1 MMLTKE
7 ERKAI
12 REQEREYRKQTRAQR
27 REPKEEK
34 ATKSEAKSRK
44 DRTPA
49 SPQGSKKSNP
59 RASSDMKKI
68 LSVFPIR
75 DYQDGFFLTDDNR
88 IIDLFQVRGRSY
100 FDASDEEIGTMVN
113 DFAKMLRQYSEDMKF
128 IGMNYPTNTKLQQA
142 FLTYKL
148 KQPELEKYEDLLQE
162 KLEALQTLEQTT
174 TDREAFIMLF
184 ANNNNQYETLCKL
197 LEKVKAF
204 SIEAI
209 SQEKKENILFQ
220 LNNMCKCVKI

>member
-1 MMLTKE
+1 MLTKE
-7 ERKAI
+7 DRKAI
-12 REQEREYRKQTRAQR
+12 KEQERKYKEQTRIQR
-27 REPKEEK
+27 KESKRPKSKISRAEGQHESVPVS
-34 ATKSEAKSRK
+34 TKGPKTAKTK
-44 DRTPA
+44 
-49 SPQGSKKSNP
+49 
-59 RASSDMKKI
+59 ASSDMKKI

-88 IIDLFQVRGRSY
+88 IIDFFQIRGRSY
-100 FDASDEEIGTMVN
+100 FDASDEEIETMVN
-113 DFAKMLRQYSEDMKF
+113 DFAKMLRQYSADMKF

-184 ANNNNQYETLCKL
+184 ANNRNQYETLCKL
-197 LEKVKAF
+197 LEKVKSF

>member
-1 MMLTKE
+1 MLTKE